1 MHWQCTLAAQELL
14 ELVQKRAM
22 KMVRVLKCI
31 LYEHRL
37 RELRLFK
44 LVKRRLW
51 EPPRYTMGSS
61 QKDKVFTK
69 LYQTFDLLLPTVTA
83 QEASVLS

>member
-22 KMVRVLKCI
+22 KMVRELKRI

-51 EPPRYTMGSS
+51 EPPRYTMGLS

-69 LYQTFDLLLPTVTA
+69 LLTCYCPQ
-83 QEASVLS
+83 